1 MDIKIID
8 DSGQEIK
15 SEQNPIESEK
25 NVSAPAIP
33 ELELKAM
40 GQVLGVEN
48 DSEIGRNED
57 RLKTLLDYAKSQ
69 TDDHSLENLKWIVRS
84 LELKIGT
91 PPFGEDRLAY
101 VARYA
106 YLLSE
111 ESNINKEKAKFERK

>member
-8 DSGQEIK
+8 DSGQEAK
-15 SEQNPIESEK
+15 VEQKPTESEK

-40 GQVLGVEN
+40 GQVLGMEN
-48 DSEIGRNED
+48 DSELGRNED
-57 RLKTLLDYAKSQ
+57 RLQTLLDYAKSQ
-69 TDDHSLENLKWIVRS
+69 TEDHSLENLKWVIRS

-111 ESNINKEKAKFERK
+111 ESSINKEKQKFERR